1 MKKKLISILLTSVMT
16 VGLLSACGSA
26 HTDDNTKNSKTN
38 TTETVSDIS
47 RTDSGSAPVS
57 VTLNEVA
64 HSIFYAPQYVAIEK
78 GYFEK
83 EGIKLELTTGFGA
96 DKTATAVISGDA
108 DIAFMGPEATIYQFN
123 EGNADYLINFAQLTQ
138 RAGNFVVSRNKEED
152 FQWENLKGKKVIGG
166 RPGGM
171 PEMVFE
177 YVLKKHGMNP
187 QKDIDLV
194 QNIDFANTSG
204 AFVSGKTDYTIEFE
218 PSATL
223 IEEQGAGYVVASVG
237 KESGY
242 VPYTAYSVKKSYL
255 ESHKELL
262 EAFTRAIEKGQQ
274 YVNTHTPKEVAK
286 VIAPQFKDTDR
297 KTIEKIVKRYA
308 EQDSYKEN
316 TKFEKESFVL
326 IQDILEEA
334 GELEKRVEYE
344 TLVTTEFSEKY

>member
-1 MKKKLISILLTSVMT
+1 MPCFVMLFGICCLAGCEGSKHHLKKV
-16 VGLLSACGSA
+16 
-26 HTDDNTKNSKTN
+26 
-38 TTETVSDIS
+38 
-47 RTDSGSAPVS
+47 R
-57 VTLNEVA
+57 LNEVA

-274 YVNTHTPKEVAK
+274 YVNTHTPEE
-286 VIAPQFKDTDR
+286 IAASIQPQFSETDTA
-297 KTIEKIVKRYA
+297 TITTIIRRYQKQDTWKRDLVFS
-308 EQDSYKEN
+308 EDSF
-316 TKFEKESFVL
+316 TL
-326 IQDILEEA
+326 LLDILESA
-334 GELEKRVEYE
+334 GQLEKRPDYQDV
-344 TLVTTEFSEKY
+344 VTTEYAEKALQ